1 MFFVNKEKEIN
12 IELLQKMI
20 NKFNIEV
27 KPKLK
32 KNEDYYEGKQAIL
45 KKKYSDSSKPCSKVV
60 INYCK
65 NIVDS

>member
-32 KNEDYYEGKQAIL
+32 KNKDYNEGKQAI
-45 KKKYSDSSKPCSKVV
+45 
-60 INYCK
+60 
-65 NIVDS
+65 